1 MVTPAGQAALRQFV
15 EDELVRT
22 PMLVDQVV
30 DAAVEHIQ
38 AAMPGMTPHDRAVA
52 GELMSKSKG
61 HRQHVVDYYVRTL
74 RDLIADDASRPA
86 PAMAQPAFKLSL
98 SLVDEDEVAVDV
110 EISHTLETIKS
121 VAEYELRELQ
131 TFTAALVGDM
141 DVTRDHNP
149 FRPESHARA
158 LWSAAQALPLSRG
171 YQLMFMRH
179 AAPALAQVLRKAYAA
194 ASSRLEAA
202 GVEPASHRTLILPS
216 GSRRSRV
223 SPEVSFSPDLQRIRE
238 AMPLRQAPPAAP
250 PIEQVLKQQAE
261 ELAALPPDTGT
272 ADFDRLREQQRQ
284 SLAGSATPSG
294 VNQQVVELMSRLFDA
309 ILSDRSITADVRFL
323 LSRLQAPALR
333 VAMRDPKTLDKEVHP
348 VWLFADR
355 LAFYSE
361 ILPPAGREGRAEAL
375 GFAQGLV
382 DHLVAEEEQ
391 TASLYQWALERLQ
404 RFEAQRLER
413 RCTAAAAQIA
423 QLQALDLRLAASAQG
438 DEVLTTG
445 AIDLSQ
451 MDTVPAELISAEP
464 EKRRPAAEARQW
476 LEQQR
481 AGDWVR
487 MFMEGRWVYAQLMW
501 PGEQG
506 EVYLFGSGA
515 DASTWAV
522 RRRALLTLWNERLLG
537 SLVPQSLVRVAARR
551 VMRQAVR

>member
-1 MVTPAGQAALRQFV
+1 MVTPQGAAALRQFV
-15 EDELVRT
+15 EDELVRA

-38 AAMPGMTPHDRAVA
+38 AGMPGMTPHDRAVA
-52 GELMSKSKG
+52 GELMAKTRS
-61 HRQHVVDYYVRTL
+61 HRQHVVDYYLRTL
-74 RDLIADDASRPA
+74 RDQIADDASRPA
-86 PAMAQPAFKLSL
+86 PAVAGPAFKLSL

-110 EISHTLETIKS
+110 EISHTIETIKS

-149 FRPESHARA
+149 FRAETHARA
-158 LWSAAQALPLSRG
+158 LWSAAQALPLAKG

-223 SPEVSFSPDLQRIRE
+223 SPETTFNPDLERIRDT
-238 AMPLRQAPPAAP
+238 MPVREAPPAAP

-261 ELAALPPDTGT
+261 ELRSLPPETG
-272 ADFDRLREQQRQ
+272 AAEFDRLRDQQRQ
-284 SLAGSATPSG
+284 SLAVSAVPTQADP
-294 VNQQVVELMSRLFDA
+294 QAVELVSRLFDA
-309 ILSDRSITADVRFL
+309 ILSDRSIAADVRFL

-333 VAMRDPKTLDKEVHP
+333 VAMRDPKTLDKDVHP

-361 ILPPAGREGRAEAL
+361 ILPPAGREGRTEPLA
-375 GFAQGLV
+375 FAQGLV

-391 TASLYQWALERLQ
+391 TAGLYQWALERLQ
-404 RFEAQRLER
+404 RYEAERMER
-413 RCTAAAAQIA
+413 RCQAAAAQIA
-423 QLQALDLRLAASAQG
+423 QLQALDLRLAAASLG
-438 DEVLTTG
+438 DGATTG
-445 AIDLSQ
+445 GAALDLGQ
-451 MDTVPAELISAEP
+451 LDTVPAELIAEAGP
-464 EKRRPAAEARQW
+464 RRPAAEARQW

-487 MFMEGRWVYAQLMW
+487 MFMEGRWVYAQLLW

-506 EVYLFGSGA
+506 EVYLFGNGA
-515 DASTWAV
+515 DNATWAV
-522 RRRALLTLWNERLLG
+522 RRRALLTLWNEKLLG
-537 SLVPQSLVRVAARR
+537 SLKPQSLVRVAAKR
-551 VMRQAVR
+551 VMRQSVR